1 MKEDPKTR
9 LALERNESKEGCRGA
24 GFLPQHAGH
33 PLPRRP
39 SASHP
44 AADTLVE
51 VTAAATRAFN
61 ASVIHTGSSRFFV
74 TAACPMV
81 SNGHVTGTSEPL

>member
-1 MKEDPKTR
+1 MLVIRFPGGR
-9 LALERNESKEGCRGA
+9 QLAN
-24 GFLPQHAGH
+24 
-33 PLPRRP
+33 
-39 SASHP
+39 P
-44 AADTLVE
+44 AADTLAE